1 MQISKARTLK
11 PVGIEEYKAEF
22 HGNRGN
28 GRRTLRRGIPLA
40 GKREWEA
47 GVTQN
52 DQDTGPG
59 SGSTES
65 WPLSG
70 DWAGRR
76 GGPEDLWGCLSPA
89 LHWDPI
95 HGTNEGAHPCLQPSS
110 EILLSLKQ
118 QREGQEGILR
128 VKAWSWEVL
137 ALRAVPREA
146 GV

>member
-28 GRRTLRRGIPLA
+28 GCRTLRRSVPLA

-65 WPLSG
+65 
-70 DWAGRR
+70 
-76 GGPEDLWGCLSPA
+76 
-89 LHWDPI
+89 
-95 HGTNEGAHPCLQPSS
+95 
-110 EILLSLKQ
+110 
-118 QREGQEGILR
+118 
-128 VKAWSWEVL
+128 
-137 ALRAVPREA
+137 
-146 GV
+146 